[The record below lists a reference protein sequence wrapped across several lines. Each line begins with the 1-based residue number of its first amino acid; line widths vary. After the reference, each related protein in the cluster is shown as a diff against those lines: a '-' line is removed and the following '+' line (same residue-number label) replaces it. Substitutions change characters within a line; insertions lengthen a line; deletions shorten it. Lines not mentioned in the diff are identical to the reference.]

1 MSKKIMYLAILVLS
15 FAVCYAAPVY
25 ALTQDDVV
33 KLVEL
38 EIPEDVIIQKI
49 QASGTTFTLGAENE
63 AALISKGVSKRI
75 ISAMKGATAGEPQVT
90 TVREEAETLSNLL
103 IILDSSGSM
112 DEKTRD
118 GQEKLSA
125 AKQALTGLLDTL
137 PNQLNVG
144 LLCYGHRRKGD
155 CSDIA
160 IEVPVQ
166 PLDRAQIRGSVTSL
180 KPLGTTPIAASLEEA
195 GKHLSTIKGK
205 SSIVLIS
212 DGEETCNGDPV
223 AVAASLA
230 QKYGIRVIVD
240 VVGFDV
246 NDKERAQLEAIARAG
261 GGKYYSAST
270 SGDLVRA
277 VDVAVKER
285 VVIKKAV
292 KAGLGALTIDASAI
306 KWLQGF
312 VGDIYEQDTGKEV
325 RDIYLTNTWYENS
338 PPYMLKVKLKPG
350 IYKLVFTDK
359 NYPVTID
366 NVEVKPG
373 EENVINLEE

>member
-1 MSKKIMYLAILVLS
+1 MGKKIMYLAILVLS
-15 FAVCYAAPVY
+15 LAVCYAAP
-25 ALTQDDVV
+25 A
-33 KLVEL
+33 
-38 EIPEDVIIQKI
+38 
-49 QASGTTFTLGAENE
+49 AS
-63 AALISKGVSKRI
+63 AAPAQEG
-75 ISAMKGATAGEPQVT
+75 PQVT
-90 TVREEAETLSNLL
+90 TVREEAETLTNLL

-137 PNQLNVG
+137 PDQLNVG

-155 CSDIA
+155 CTDIA
-160 IEVPVQ
+160 IEVPVK
-166 PLDRAQIRGSVTSL
+166 PLDRAQIRGAVTSL

-195 GKHLSTIKGK
+195 GKHLSTYQGK

-270 SGDLVRA
+270 TGELVRA

-285 VVIKKAV
+285 VVIKKTV
-292 KAGLGALTIDASAI
+292 KAGLGTLVINARAVKYLD
-306 KWLQGF
+306 GY
-312 VGDIYEQDTGKEV
+312 VGYIYDQKTDERV
-325 RDIYLTNTWYENS
+325 REIYIGQII
-338 PPYMLKVKLKPG
+338 PGPDQPKGMLKVRLKPG
-350 IYKLVFTDK
+350 VYRLKFTHAD
-359 NYPVTID
+359 YPVTLD